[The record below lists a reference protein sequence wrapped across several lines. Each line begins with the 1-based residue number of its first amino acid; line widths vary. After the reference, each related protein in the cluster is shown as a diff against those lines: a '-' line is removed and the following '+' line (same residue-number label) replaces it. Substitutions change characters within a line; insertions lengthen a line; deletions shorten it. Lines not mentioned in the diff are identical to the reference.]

1 MNELKFNF
9 EPRDIPAKLPD
20 KTGLFNMFYLD
31 TKNQWTTWLLSE
43 PQFVPP
49 VGGDYTNLLI
59 PTSDSIRN
67 NYFV

>member
-1 MNELKFNF
+1 
-9 EPRDIPAKLPD
+9 
-20 KTGLFNMFYLD
+20 MFYLD
-31 TKNQWTTWLLSE
+31 LKYSWTTWLLSE
-43 PQFVPP
+43 PTFVPP